1 MPGASFS
8 IGFDA
13 IEPRV
18 MLKGIAARVRD
29 LTPAMHAIG
38 EIAVAQA
45 HEAFETGTAPGG
57 AAWPPSLRAARE
69 NGQTLMRTR
78 RLFNSIGH
86 VASSDRSEIGTPL
99 DYAPAHQFGA
109 RIPAHVILPVHG
121 KALAWPGGG
130 HPVRKVNHPGADIP
144 ARPFLPDEDTLDWP
158 EVHDAL
164 IQFITG
170 GPHGA

>member
-13 IEPRV
+13 TGALV
-18 MLKGIAARVRD
+18 LLKGITTRVRD
-29 LTPAMHAIG
+29 MTPAMHAIG
-38 EIAVAQA
+38 EIAVGQA

-69 NGQTLMRTR
+69 NGQTLVRTS
-78 RLFNSIGH
+78 RLRNSIGH
-86 VASSDRSEIGTPL
+86 VATADQVEIGTPL
-99 DYAPAHQFGA
+99 DYAAPHQFGA

-121 KALAWPGGG
+121 KALAWPGAR

-144 ARPFLPDEDTLDWP
+144 ARPFLPDEDTLDWI

-170 GPHGA
+170 GSHGA